1 MKTGKGR
8 RKETFLVRDESVQA
22 FLCNDWKSCTEG
34 NRLLLRNRRLIN
46 GESQENDR
54 VRERNGSWRV
64 EGEGEK
70 KESRVSVRTNKSV

>member
-1 MKTGKGR
+1 MDENRKREKKGK
-8 RKETFLVRDESVQA
+8 VSRDESVQA

>member
-8 RKETFLVRDESVQA
+8 RKETLVSRDENVQA

>member
-1 MKTGKGR
+1 MKTGKER
-8 RKETFLVRDESVQA
+8 RKETVVSRDENVQA